1 MPAFVEETLRHNG
14 PIQILMRRTTGAR
27 ELAGVEI
34 PAGSMVIPIL
44 GSANRD
50 ERRFRDPDRFD
61 LRREERGHLSFGQG
75 VHFCL
80 GASLARLEAQEAVD
94 AYLDLFED
102 LEWLGD
108 AYENVSALMMRGPK
122 TLRFRRR

>member
-1 MPAFVEETLRHNG
+1 M
-14 PIQILMRRTTGAR
+14 
-27 ELAGVEI
+27 
-34 PAGSMVIPIL
+34 IPIL

-50 ERRFRDPDRFD
+50 ERQFRDPDRFD
-61 LRREERGHLSFGQG
+61 LRREARAHLGFGQG

-94 AYLDLFED
+94 AFLDVSEE

-108 AYENVSALMMRGPK
+108 AYENVSALMMRGPR